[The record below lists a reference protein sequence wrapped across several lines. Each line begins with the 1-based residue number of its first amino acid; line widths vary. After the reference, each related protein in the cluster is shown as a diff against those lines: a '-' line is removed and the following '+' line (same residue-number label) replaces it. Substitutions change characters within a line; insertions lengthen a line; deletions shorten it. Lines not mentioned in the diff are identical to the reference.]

1 MDKFKKILLIVIV
14 LILVGILGVL
24 SFSYLNTS
32 VINKKKNPVVTMEI
46 EGYGTIEMELYPDIA
61 PNTVNNFI
69 ALAESGFYDGKTF
82 SEIGDSYI
90 EGGYDLT
97 EVPEEDT
104 SAEVDATVESTDG
117 ETKEEKYIV
126 GPKLSDI
133 KELGEDEE
141 DSSYAIKGEFIDSG
155 NDKNRLNHSRGIV
168 SMARV
173 DVNDYQAEILT
184 MRKMAQQDSSYDYE
198 SIINMLIDNMNDSA
212 TSGFF
217 IMTDS
222 DTSYNGTYT
231 AFGKVING
239 MDVVDKISETE
250 TKKDENGKEVPV
262 TQPVIKSIK
271 VDKKGVEY
279 DKPDTINVF
288 DFDSIFKMFLSNN

>member
-1 MDKFKKILLIVIV
+1 MEKVKKILLIVVVII
-14 LILVGILGVL
+14 LIGILGVL
-24 SFSYLNTS
+24 SFSYINTNF
-32 VINKKKNPVVTMEI
+32 INKKKNPIVTMEI

-69 ALAESGFYDGKTF
+69 TLAENGFYDGKTF
-82 SEIGDSYI
+82 SEIGKTYI

-97 EVPEEDT
+97 EIPE
-104 SAEVDATVESTDG
+104 
-117 ETKEEKYIV
+117 KEESSSEVSVNGEKTEEKEYIK

-133 KELGEDEE
+133 RDLGEDEE

-155 NDKNRLNHSRGIV
+155 NDKNKLSHARGIV

-184 MRKMAQQDSSYDYE
+184 MRKMAQQDSTYDYD
-198 SIINMLIDNMNDSA
+198 SIINMIIDNMNNSA

-217 IMTDS
+217 IMTDK

-231 AFGKVING
+231 AFGKVTSG
-239 MDVVDKISETE
+239 MDIVDKISETE
-250 TKKDENGKEVPV
+250 TKDDENGNKVPV
-262 TQPVIKSIK
+262 SQPVIKSVK
-271 VDKKGVEY
+271 VDTKGVDY
-279 DKPDTINVF
+279 DTPETVNVF
-288 DFDSIFKMFLSNN
+288 DFNGIFKMFLSNNS